1 MAADPAARGTFD
13 YTAPTTEAIRTG
25 VAAAIARSNALL
37 ASVVAVPDGER
48 TFANT
53 LHAIDEA
60 GAVIGD
66 ASGEWGF
73 LSYVHVDAVI
83 REAAQDAEREL
94 DTYATALGFREDLYR
109 AVQAYAASEE
119 ARGLTGVEARLLE
132 HTLRDYRRNGF
143 DLPLPQRERVQTLK
157 ERLVVLGV
165 EFRRNIDDYED
176 ALLLER
182 AQLAGLPDSYI
193 ERLQVVETADGARY
207 RVSLDYPEM
216 YPFLESAHDEGLRR
230 DLFMKNHLKAAD
242 TNLPLLAEAIA
253 VRDEIATTLGYASWA
268 TYVTETKMAKTP
280 ETAAGFLSDLHA
292 RVRVKAERDI
302 AELTES
308 KRAHLG
314 DPSARLEIW
323 DWRYYQQRV
332 RRERYEVDQFAVA
345 EYFPLQAALDGL
357 FDVYQRAVGVRF
369 TEEPDARAWHPDVRL
384 YRVEDATDGH
394 HIGYFYTDLHPRTGK
409 YGHAAEFTL
418 RPGRL
423 GRDGVY
429 QGSICSIVSNFTKP
443 SADAPSLL
451 RHSEVETLFHEFGH
465 VLHQVMT
472 RAPYQRFNGTN
483 VERDFVEAPSQM
495 LEHWVWDP
503 AVLRGFTRHVRTG
516 EPLPEDLLRRMV
528 DAKNVASGLH
538 YLRQIYFATL
548 DLAYHAPGRDKDTD
562 ALAETS
568 HPITGFP
575 FPEGTHFQAGFGH
588 LFGYDAGYY
597 GYLWSQVFGDDMFT
611 RFEAGDPQAG
621 ADYRRLILEAGG
633 TRDGA
638 DLVREFL
645 GREPRQDAFLR
656 EIGLEA

>member
-1 MAADPAARGTFD
+1 MAVDPAGRATFD
-13 YTAPTTEAIRTG
+13 YTAPTVEAIQAG
-25 VAAAIARSNALL
+25 VADAIARSDALL
-37 ASVVAVPDGER
+37 ASVVAVRTGER
-48 TFANT
+48 TFTNT

-60 GAVIGD
+60 GALIGD

-73 LSYVHVDAVI
+73 LSYVHADAAI
-83 REAAQDAEREL
+83 RDAAQAAEQEL
-94 DTYATALGFREDLYR
+94 DTYTTALGFREDLYR
-109 AVQAYAASEE
+109 AVQAYAATEE
-119 ARGLTGVEARLLE
+119 ASGLTGVKARLLE
-132 HTLRDYRRNGF
+132 HILRDYRRNGF
-143 DLPLPQRERVQTLK
+143 DLPLLQRERVQTLK

-193 ERLQVVETADGARY
+193 ERLQVVETADGPRY

-216 YPFLESAHDEGLRR
+216 YPFLESDHDEGLRR

-253 VRDEIATTLGYASWA
+253 VRDEIATILGYASWA
-268 TYVTETKMAKTP
+268 AYVTETKMAKTP
-280 ETAAGFLSDLHA
+280 ETAADFLSDLHA

-314 DPSARLEIW
+314 DPAARLEIW

-357 FDVYQRAVGVRF
+357 FTVYQRAVGVRF
-369 TEEPDARAWHPDVRL
+369 TEEPDSRAWHPDVRL
-384 YRVEDATDGH
+384 YRVEDAADGH
-394 HIGYFYTDLHPRTGK
+394 HIGYFYMDLHPRTGK

-503 AVLRGFTRHVRTG
+503 RGLRGFTRHVRTG
-516 EPLPEDLLRRMV
+516 EPLPEDLLQRMV
-528 DAKNVASGLH
+528 AAKNVGSGLH

-562 ALAETS
+562 ALA
-568 HPITGFP
+568 
-575 FPEGTHFQAGFGH
+575 
-588 LFGYDAGYY
+588 
-597 GYLWSQVFGDDMFT
+597 
-611 RFEAGDPQAG
+611 
-621 ADYRRLILEAGG
+621 
-633 TRDGA
+633 
-638 DLVREFL
+638 
-645 GREPRQDAFLR
+645 
-656 EIGLEA
+656 